1 MKRSTH
7 TWILFGVCAAALFG
21 ALGWVTVTALRLNEA
36 EAEARRQAVVEET
49 VRLALW
55 RMDSALTL
63 FLAKEGAR
71 PYFAYASFYPA
82 ERAYTRMFAQL
93 ERGEILV
100 PSPLLTESSPY
111 VKLHFQFG
119 PDGAVTSPQA
129 PTGNMRDLAEVS
141 YLEHETIEASIVA
154 LDELKRRVSRDRL
167 TVALGRE
174 PERPAVEVVRFEQ
187 REEKADVQQKARQM
201 IANEGEFIARS
212 QQVSSNIAVLKG
224 KQPSK
229 LDLAPQVQAVPAFEM
244 APLPLAMSEVVAGVL
259 RPVWVDRELVLA
271 RQVSIEGKCYV
282 QGCWLDWP
290 AIRSEMLASV
300 RDLAPDGRLVPA
312 NPVEEPGDP
321 GHMLAALPARFVP
334 GTLPPVRDGSVSPVE
349 LALVTAW
356 AAAALASLAIALLLR
371 GVLSLSERRAAF
383 VSAVTHELRTPLTTF
398 RMYTEMLADG
408 MVRGE
413 DKRKQYVD
421 TLHAESNRLSHL
433 VENVLAY
440 ARLERGRHGNALET
454 TTIGALLDRMTD
466 RLAQRAGQAG
476 FELVVAAQGA
486 ASAAQLE
493 TNSAAVEQILM
504 NLVDNACKYAVTGAD
519 RRIHLE
525 TTLNDGAL
533 SLRVRD
539 HGPGVADGQAK
550 RLFRPFSKSARD
562 AANAAPGIGLGLT
575 LSRRLA
581 RGLGGDLRHVPSN
594 DGACFE
600 LTLPTMRG

>member
-1 MKRSTH
+1 MNRSIH
-7 TWILFGVCAAALFG
+7 TWVLFGVCAIALFG
-21 ALGWVTVTALRLNEA
+21 ALAWVTVTALRLNEA

-93 ERGEILV
+93 QRGEVLV

-119 PDGAVTSPQA
+119 PDGVVTSPQA
-129 PTGNMRDLAEVS
+129 PAGNMRDLAEVG
-141 YLEHETIEASIVA
+141 YVEHETIEASIVA
-154 LDELKRRVSRDRL
+154 LDDFKRRVSRQEL
-167 TVALGRE
+167 TVALDRE
-174 PERPAVEVVRFEQ
+174 PGRPAVEMVRFDQ
-187 REEKADVQQKARQM
+187 REEEVDVQQKARQTV
-201 IANEGEFIARS
+201 ANEGEFIARA
-212 QQVSSNIAVLKG
+212 QQVSSNIAIVKG
-224 KQPSK
+224 KQLSR
-229 LDLAPQVQAVPAFEM
+229 LDSAPQAQAAPAFEM
-244 APLPLAMSEVVAGVL
+244 APPLAMSEVVEGVL

-271 RQVSIEGKCYV
+271 RQVSIEEKRYV

-290 AIRSEMLASV
+290 AIRNEMLASV
-300 RDLAPDGRLVPA
+300 RDLARDGQLVPA
-312 NPVEEPGDP
+312 DLSTESGDP
-321 GHMLAALPARFVP
+321 GDMLAALPARFVP
-334 GTLPPVRDGSVSPVE
+334 GPLPPAGDGGVSPVE
-349 LALVTAW
+349 LALAVAW

-408 MVRGE
+408 MIR
-413 DKRKQYVD
+413 DKDKQKQYVD

-440 ARLERGRHGNALET
+440 ARLERGRNGNAIET
-454 TTIGALLDRMTD
+454 TSIGALLDRMAD
-466 RLAQRAGQAG
+466 RLAQRAGQAE
-476 FELVVAAQGA
+476 FELAIEAGDEVREAE
-486 ASAAQLE
+486 LE
-493 TNSAAVEQILM
+493 TNSAAVEQVLM
-504 NLVDNACKYAVTGAD
+504 NLVDNACKYATAGAD
-519 RRIHLE
+519 RRIHLDAALNGG
-525 TTLNDGAL
+525 TLL
-533 SLRVRD
+533 LRVRD
-539 HGPGVADGQAK
+539 HGPGLADGQAK

-562 AANAAPGIGLGLT
+562 AANSAPGIGLGLA

-581 RGLGGDLRHVPSN
+581 RGLGGDLRHVPSD

-600 LTLPTMRG
+600 LSLPVAG